1 MYFWDV
7 QRECLRA
14 GRGAT
19 LTDADVQ
26 GMRVGVL
33 SPFFYN
39 QTPERGGAAG
49 SLLVESSYFRNQ
61 GTTSECITRTT
72 RRRRRLLAR
81 LRYGTLTAGSAGSK
95 SIDPVHNLVNK
106 VVLSKILTR
115 RNSEGAFPCLLMFEV
130 RQ

>member
-49 SLLVESSYFRNQ
+49 SLLVENSYFRVYYSYDAPE
-61 GTTSECITRTT
+61 TSAPCQIAVRD
-72 RRRRRLLAR
+72 
-81 LRYGTLTAGSAGSK
+81 
-95 SIDPVHNLVNK
+95 IDGWV
-106 VVLSKILTR
+106 
-115 RNSEGAFPCLLMFEV
+115 C